1 MKIGGFDPSVIREF
15 SGIYSPFVKALKE
28 LVSNAFDADA
38 ELVRVELAEDLTSVE
53 VFDDGIGMTP
63 VEFHTEF
70 TKIGGSY
77 KRFIS
82 DLTKSGRPKIG
93 NKGIG
98 FLAVARYCG
107 KMQVVSTT
115 RRKHSA
121 TYREKLTP
129 GGIDLRKN
137 FGVPIA
143 SDLLSERLTV
153 TSISLITSFKKRK
166 LKKSEYELLSNARI
180 RLLIDNLKRSNGDVV
195 EIRYTIDCRDL
206 EFNAT
211 IDFDYLLSLEN
222 KADLSE
228 LDEFCSLDIYAL
240 PRRDGRIQQQY
251 TRVALKGLKPFVI
264 RDLKAP
270 KKAGRVRNVESESG
284 LDQFI
289 WHLGRCTPIKY
300 DLPKSIAACVGY
312 DAIESDRVKA
322 IQRMMVHMPSGD
334 EIELRRP
341 VWSIDSDAEWK
352 PGATASVKVA
362 IDSEGLQANGYILG
376 HRSPIFP
383 AEFRG
388 IAVRVRNVQIGAP
401 TFFGVE
407 RMLTGA
413 SRGMLSQITGEINVV
428 QGLDAADALNPGRDS
443 FYEENPHYKIL
454 KHEIVGRAE
463 TLGGLLGLIVDG
475 MLQRLQVLS
484 TVESALARAA
494 QYRNALLNLSLGINH
509 YGTNEGIDLRT
520 FFNSSTASN
529 GLSQRQNYDNLPG
542 PRLAG
547 FRVVPMSELPQEH
560 LVDFDAKTIYLD
572 LGHDRWSNRIFL
584 LGEYYD
590 VIAKTG
596 GNNDP
601 LCEIDTVT
609 KRVYVNWGHTL
620 RQQMGDVPF
629 LKSAVAWKLSYLAC
643 KGDVEAMMELA
654 LKLLT
659 FNGE

>member
-38 ELVRVELAEDLTSVE
+38 ELVRVELAEDLTSLE

-63 VEFHTEF
+63 FEFHTEF

-121 TYREKLTP
+121 TYREKLTR
-129 GGIDLRKN
+129 GVIDLRQN

-143 SDLLSERLTV
+143 SDLLSKRLTV
-153 TSISLITSFKKRK
+153 TAISLITPHKKRK
-166 LKKSEYELLSNARI
+166 LRKSEYKLLSNARI
-180 RLLIDNLKRSNGDVV
+180 RLLTDNLKRNNDDVV

-206 EFNAT
+206 EFNAS

-240 PRRDGRIQQQY
+240 PRRDSRIQQQY
-251 TRVALKGLKPFVI
+251 TKVALGGLKPFVI

-270 KKAGRVRNVESESG
+270 RKAGRVRNVESESG

-289 WHLGRCTPIKY
+289 WHLSRCTPIKY
-300 DLPKSIAACVGY
+300 DFPESIATCEYA
-312 DAIESDRVKA
+312 AIKPAHVKA
-322 IQRMMVHMPSGD
+322 IQRMVVHMPGRE

-341 VWSIDSDAEWK
+341 VWSTDSDVERNLE
-352 PGATASVKVA
+352 ATISVKVA
-362 IDSEGLQANGYILG
+362 IECDGLQANGYILG

-388 IAVRVRNVQIGAP
+388 IAVRVRSVQIGAP
-401 TFFGVE
+401 TFFGGE

-454 KHEIVGRAE
+454 RQEIVGKAE
-463 TLGGLLGLIVDG
+463 TLGGSLGLIIEG

-484 TVESALARAA
+484 TVESALARAT
-494 QYRNALLNLSLGINH
+494 QYRNALLNLSLGIN
-509 YGTNEGIDLRT
+509 YYATNGSIDLHT

-529 GLSQRQNYDNLPG
+529 GLSQKQNYDNVPG

-547 FRVVPMSELPQEH
+547 FRVVPQSELPQDH
-560 LVDFDAKTIYLD
+560 LVDFARKTIYLD

-590 VIAKTG
+590 VIPKAG

-601 LCEIDTVT
+601 LCEIDTIT
-609 KRVYVNWGHTL
+609 KRLYVNWGHTL
-620 RQQMGDVPF
+620 RQQMGDSAF

-643 KGDVEAMMELA
+643 NGDIEAMMDLA

-659 FNGE
+659 FNGA